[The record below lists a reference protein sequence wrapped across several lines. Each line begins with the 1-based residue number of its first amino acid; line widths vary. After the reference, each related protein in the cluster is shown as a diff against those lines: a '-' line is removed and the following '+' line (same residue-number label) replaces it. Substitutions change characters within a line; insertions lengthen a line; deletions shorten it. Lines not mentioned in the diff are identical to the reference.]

1 MERRSF
7 LQSLAAATASPALA
21 QQQSR
26 TSKPNV
32 IWLLGDQHRGQAL
45 SCMGD
50 PNVHTPNID
59 SMASMG
65 TNFTRAISGFPLCC
79 PFRGSMLT
87 GRYAHH
93 CVPGHEY
100 PLPDGQ
106 PTLTEP
112 LKAAGYQT
120 AYFGKWHLAGFHES
134 QGRASKFIT
143 NPDKRGGF
151 DQWTGY
157 ENNNSQYDSWVHGG
171 RGKDAFHY
179 RLPGYET
186 DALTD
191 LLVRYIRDRG
201 AEAKQSPAAAKP
213 FFAAL
218 SVQPPHNPYVA
229 PAEYSR
235 RHNPTS
241 IQLRPNVA
249 RSTEIED
256 QARRDLAGYYAQIEN
271 WDFNVG
277 RVVDAL
283 REQNLLFNTHILFFA
298 DHGDMH
304 GSQGQFKKMTPYE
317 ESIRIPFLIAG
328 EQPTYDGRVTSRPPI
343 PINAVDIAP
352 TTLGLCGIAKPSWMD
367 GTDWSHYRVRPQGA
381 PAARRQSE
389 PDSAFIQCVVPTMH
403 ADSVNKPWRG
413 VVTRDGW
420 KYVCLDGTSWMLFN
434 LNDDPYEM
442 ANLALNSK
450 YKAERGRLIKRL
462 QQWVADTGDKFNIPA
477 D

>member
-1 MERRSF
+1 MQRRAF
-7 LQSLAAATASPALA
+7 LQSLAALPAAA
-21 QQQSR
+21 QQQGTAAR
-26 TSKPNV
+26 KPNV

-59 SMASMG
+59 SMAQMG
-65 TNFTRAISGFPLCC
+65 MNFTRAVSGFPLCC

-87 GRYAHH
+87 GRYPHH

-100 PLPDGQ
+100 PLPEGQ
-106 PTLTEP
+106 PTITDP
-112 LKAAGYQT
+112 LKAAGYHT

-134 QGRASKFIT
+134 QGRAAMHIT
-143 NPDKRGGF
+143 KPDHRGGF

-157 ENNNSQYDSWVHGG
+157 ENNNSQYDCWVHGG
-171 RGKDAFHY
+171 TGKDAFHR

-191 LLVRYIRDRG
+191 LLIRYIRERS
-201 AEAKQSPAAAKP
+201 AQQP
-213 FFAAL
+213 FFAVL

-229 PAEYSR
+229 PAEYMQ
-235 RHNPTS
+235 RHNPAS

-249 RSTEIED
+249 RDPVIED

-277 RVVDAL
+277 RVLNAL
-283 REQNLLFNTHILFFA
+283 REKDLMFNTHIMFFA

-304 GSQGQFKKMTPYE
+304 GSQGQYKKMTPYE
-317 ESIRIPFLIAG
+317 ESIRIPFIISG
-328 EQPTYDGRVTSRPPI
+328 ELPTYQGRVNGRSLVPV
-343 PINAVDIAP
+343 NSVDIAP
-352 TTLGLCGIAKPSWMD
+352 TTLGLCGVQKPSWME
-367 GTDWSHYRVRPQGA
+367 GTDWSGYRIGGRR
-381 PAARRQSE
+381 ARRESE
-389 PDSAFIQCVVPTMH
+389 PDSAYLQSVIPTMH
-403 ADSVNKPWRG
+403 GDSVNKAWRG
-413 VVTRDGW
+413 LVTRDGW
-420 KYVCLDGTSWMLFN
+420 KYVCLEGMSWLMFN
-434 LNDDPYEM
+434 LNEDPYEM

-450 YKAERGRLIKRL
+450 YKAERGKLIARLK
-462 QQWVADTGDKFNIPA
+462 QWSADTGDKFAIPE